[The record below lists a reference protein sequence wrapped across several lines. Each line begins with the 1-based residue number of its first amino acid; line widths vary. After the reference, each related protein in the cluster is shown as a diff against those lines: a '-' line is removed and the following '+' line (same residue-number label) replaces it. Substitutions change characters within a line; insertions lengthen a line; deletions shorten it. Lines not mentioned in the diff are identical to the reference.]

1 MSSSVLGT
9 KGAPLIKAKSWPLE
23 LPFQG
28 VACMGVKSLQSCPT
42 LCDPVDQTPLSM
54 AFSRQEWVAMLS
66 SKRSS

>member
-28 VACMGVKSLQSCPT
+28 EACVGVKSLQSCPA
-42 LCDPVDQTPLSM
+42 LCDPVDCSLPD
-54 AFSRQEWVAMLS
+54 S
-66 SKRSS
+66 SVPGIL